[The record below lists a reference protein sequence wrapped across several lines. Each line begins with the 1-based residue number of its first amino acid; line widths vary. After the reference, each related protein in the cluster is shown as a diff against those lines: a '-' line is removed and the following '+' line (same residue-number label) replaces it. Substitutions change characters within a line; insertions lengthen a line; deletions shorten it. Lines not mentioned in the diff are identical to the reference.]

1 MRGRGR
7 GGRGSAGKRPGKD
20 HHGSRPPFKKAKR
33 SKAFWQ
39 QRKTVEIT
47 PAPKDDDRSETS
59 SSEED
64 GELIKSNYDTLLQ
77 AFPAS
82 RQISK
87 SSDDDESTV
96 GEASSD
102 ADISD
107 VNDSDRAEDEDNA
120 TGMMI

>member
-1 MRGRGR
+1 M
-7 GGRGSAGKRPGKD
+7 A
-20 HHGSRPPFKKAKR
+20 
-33 SKAFWQ
+33 
-39 QRKTVEIT
+39 

-59 SSEED
+59 SSDED

-87 SSDDDESTV
+87 SSDDDESTG

-107 VNDSDRAEDEDNA
+107 ANDSDRADDEDNA

>member
-7 GGRGSAGKRPGKD
+7 GGRGSAGKRPGRD

-39 QRKTVEIT
+39 QRKTVEMA
-47 PAPKDDDRSETS
+47 PAPKDDGRSETS

-64 GELIKSNYDTLLQ
+64 GDLIKSNYETLLQ

-87 SSDDDESTV
+87 SSDDDESTG

-107 VNDSDRAEDEDNA
+107 ANDSDRADDEDNA
-120 TGMMI
+120 IGMMI

>member
-7 GGRGSAGKRPGKD
+7 GGRGSAGKRPGRD

-39 QRKTVEIT
+39 QRKTVEMA

-64 GELIKSNYDTLLQ
+64 GDLIKSNYETLLQ

-87 SSDDDESTV
+87 SSDDDESTG

-107 VNDSDRAEDEDNA
+107 ANDSDRADDEDNA

>member
-7 GGRGSAGKRPGKD
+7 GGRGSTGKRPGKD

-64 GELIKSNYDTLLQ
+64 NEVIKSNYDSLLQ

-107 VNDSDRAEDEDNA
+107 VNDSDRAEDEDNTA
-120 TGMMI
+120 GMMI